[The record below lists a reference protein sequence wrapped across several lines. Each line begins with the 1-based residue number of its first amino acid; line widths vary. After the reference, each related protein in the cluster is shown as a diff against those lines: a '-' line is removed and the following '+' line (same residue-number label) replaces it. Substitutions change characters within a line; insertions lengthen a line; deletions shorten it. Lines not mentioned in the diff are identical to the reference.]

1 VETHSELKARM
12 KAQYGR
18 DLFNLADVRIP
29 KPEEVKQLIETET
42 LEKAF
47 VISPP
52 NSDKLY
58 VTGRVKAEHWETPI
72 NRAFTYVTGRYAQA
86 DKANL
91 NGTFFSSE
99 DLAFGAPSVAY
110 GPVNMLHEETAIVG
124 TISEA
129 HLVEGDAKY
138 GTHITTCNV
147 LWKYLF
153 PGITQTVEIASA
165 SGELWQSMETV
176 AEQVKCLGGCDAEF
190 DYGPW
195 MRNKA
200 SGCEHLANGGARRL
214 VRPTFLASGLIL
226 GAKRPAWSDAD
237 VEVRRESAKI
247 ADLEHLYDGN
257 MTKEFAESLVA
268 QVLTWAAEK

>member
-1 VETHSELKARM
+1 MESYAELRNRL
-12 KAQYGR
+12 KAQYG
-18 DLFNLADVRIP
+18 LAVSNIDPIEERI
-29 KPEEVKQLIETET
+29 ENELGET

-58 VTGRVKAEHWETPI
+58 VTGRVKAEQWNTPI
-72 NRAFTYVTGRYAQA
+72 NRAFTYVTGRYVQA

-91 NGTFFSSE
+91 NGAYWSSE
-99 DLAFGAPSVAY
+99 DLAFGAPTVAY
-110 GPVNMLHEETAIVG
+110 GPVNMLHEERAIIG

-129 HLVEGDAKY
+129 HLNENDEKY

-147 LWKYLF
+147 LWKYLQ
-153 PGITQTVEIASA
+153 PQAVQAIESASA
-165 SGELWQSMETV
+165 SGELWQSMECV
-176 AEQVKCLGGCDAEF
+176 AEQVQCLDGCGEAF
-190 DYGPW
+190 DYQTW
-195 MRNKA
+195 MRNKSSA
-200 SGCEHLANGGARRL
+200 CEHLAKPGAMRRM
-214 VRPTFLASGLIL
+214 VRPTFLASGIIL
-226 GAKRPAWSDAD
+226 GASRPGWAEAD
-237 VEVRRESAKI
+237 VEVRKESAKI